1 MTDPRP
7 QDWDPRDDN
16 VQRDQ
21 IAAYD
26 AMRHRFSAAFSD
38 YLQWSL
44 FRHDDMVRVLR
55 DHETFSN
62 AASRHL
68 SVPNAMDPPEH
79 THFRR
84 LIEPYF
90 GAKAMTTFSPVCRNI
105 AEKIV
110 ARLPQQGEAEAM
122 SEVGQPFALEI
133 QCAFMGWPE
142 SLHRPLREWV
152 NRQQTATLE
161 GDRKA
166 LGELALEFDGVI
178 RDLLTSRR
186 EAGSHA
192 PDDVTTQ
199 IMRERVEGQALTDEQ
214 IVSILRNW
222 TVGELGTISA
232 SIGILMNFLAEHK
245 DIQAQLRDNPE
256 LLPAAIDEILRL
268 DAPLITNRRV
278 TTCPVEI
285 GGRHIDKGERLTLLW
300 ASANRDEAVFE
311 DADTFR
317 LDRNPDDNLL
327 YGAGIHV
334 CPGAPLARMELQYFM
349 EALLANTSSIELLD
363 AQPAVR
369 ARYPAGGYERV
380 PLHVTGN

>member
-1 MTDPRP
+1 MTDHKPKN
-7 QDWDPRDDN
+7 WDPRSDN

-26 AMRHRFSAAFSD
+26 SMRQRHSVAFSD

-44 FRHDDMVRVLR
+44 FRHNDILRVLH

-90 GAKAMTTFSPVCRNI
+90 GTKAMAIFSPICRNI

-110 ARLPQQGEAEAM
+110 ARLPWQGEVEAM

-133 QCAFMGWPE
+133 QCAFMGWPAN
-142 SLHRPLREWV
+142 LHQPLREWV

-178 RDLLTSRR
+178 RDLLASRR
-186 EAGSHA
+186 EAGSNA

-232 SIGILMNFLAEHK
+232 SIGILMHFLAEHR

-285 GGRHIDKGERLTLLW
+285 GGRHINKGERLTLLW

-327 YGAGIHV
+327 YGSGIHV

-349 EALLANTSSIELLD
+349 EALLANTSLIKPLD
-363 AQPAVR
+363 IQPAVR

-380 PLHVTGN
+380 PLYVIRR